1 MILVGLGSNMDG
13 PWGTP
18 RATVER
24 ALAALDRDGMRLEA
38 VSRLLVSSPFGR
50 INQPPFVN
58 AVVRIATHLP
68 PAALMR
74 RLHAIERAA
83 GRRRG
88 IRWGP
93 RTLDLDLIDYHGL
106 RSPVGARLKLPHP
119 GIAERQFVLGPIAE
133 IAPSWKHPTTHL
145 TAAMMLRR
153 LAPGR
158 EGREI

>member
-1 MILVGLGSNMDG
+1 MDG

-18 RATVER
+18 RATLER
-24 ALAALDRDGMRLEA
+24 ALAALDRDGVRLLS
-38 VSRLLVSSPFGR
+38 VSRLLVSAPFGR

-58 AVVRIATHLP
+58 AVARIATHLP

-106 RSPVGARLKLPHP
+106 RSPAGARLKLPHP
-119 GIAERQFVLGPIAE
+119 GIVERQFVLGPIAE
-133 IAPSWKHPTTHL
+133 IAPSWKHPMTHL

-153 LAPGR
+153 LAPVR